1 MKYLKILAASVLMC
15 AFSLTSCD
23 SYFEVELDDQA
34 NLDDVFSQSNTVHS
48 YLRHIYSY
56 IPMEEE
62 IVTSHGAWAVA
73 RSDEAT
79 YSNYQWVYYNLYRTG
94 NYSSSTPSSLSN
106 FGYWDRFY
114 IAINQCTIFLNN
126 IDKDKQDRPEEIE
139 MMKAEA
145 RFLRAYYY
153 FCLFRQYGPVFLWF
167 DQTPDENIDAK
178 TIDRHT
184 VDQNIEFIESELWDV
199 AQILPTDLTETPRRG
214 RAAPRRAP
222 RWRCVRAC
230 CSTPPRRFSTA
241 PISTRAR

>member
-1 MKYLKILAASVLMC
+1 M
-15 AFSLTSCD
+15 
-23 SYFEVELDDQA
+23 
-34 NLDDVFSQSNTVHS
+34 
-48 YLRHIYSY
+48 
-56 IPMEEE
+56 
-62 IVTSHGAWAVA
+62 GGG

-199 AQILPTDLTETPRRG
+199 AQILPTDLTEIPTIDPSTWT
-214 RAAPRRAP
+214 AAPRRAP

>member
-1 MKYLKILAASVLMC
+1 MRL
-15 AFSLTSCD
+15 SLTSCD

-56 IPMEEE
+56 IPLEEE
-62 IVTSHGAWAVA
+62 IVGSAGAWAVA

-94 NYSSSTPSSLSN
+94 NYSSSTPNGLAN
-106 FGYWDRFY
+106 FGFWDRFY

-126 IDKDKQDRPEEIE
+126 IDKDKQDDPKEIE

-167 DQTPDENIDAK
+167 DQTPDEQ
-178 TIDRHT
+178 IDRRRST
-184 VDQNIEFIESELWDV
+184 ATPSIRISSSSSRSCGTSPRSFRR
-199 AQILPTDLTETPRRG
+199 ILRRFPPSTPRRG

-230 CSTPPRRFSTA
+230 CSTPPRRSTTA